1 MLVTRPAT
9 VQSVSR
15 GAPPRSLI
23 VHGGKVSRSLLPSA
37 VCTIIGGV
45 KVCDPPS
52 LGRKT
57 PNSGKPTLPTRGG
70 AKQTAAAAAAAEL
83 WLRSVHKETHESVSQ
98 GAPLSLMVN
107 GVEVIHPNRDPSG
120 CHIVN
125 GQKVCDPPIPG
136 RSREP

>member
-1 MLVTRPAT
+1 MGYHRRALFAAISLLFMLVTRPAT

-23 VHGGKVSRSLLPSA
+23 VHGGKVSRSLLRSA

-45 KVCDPPS
+45 K
-52 LGRKT
+52 
-57 PNSGKPTLPTRGG
+57 
-70 AKQTAAAAAAAEL
+70 
-83 WLRSVHKETHESVSQ
+83 
-98 GAPLSLMVN
+98 
-107 GVEVIHPNRDPSG
+107 VIHPNRDPSG